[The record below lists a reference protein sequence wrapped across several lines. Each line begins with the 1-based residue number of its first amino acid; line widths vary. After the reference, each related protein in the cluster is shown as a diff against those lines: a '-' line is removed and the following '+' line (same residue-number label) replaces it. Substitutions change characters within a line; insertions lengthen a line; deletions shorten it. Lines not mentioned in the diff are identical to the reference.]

1 MPLVHLVQS
10 KAAWALGT
18 AVKNTGEFIPWTVEG
33 ITIGDME
40 TNALELLQ
48 NAFELSLKEEAQTA
62 ITTTAELQQ
71 KILYA
76 LGAFS
81 RGNTLA

>member
-1 MPLVHLVQS
+1 
-10 KAAWALGT
+10 LGT
-18 AVKNTGEFIPWTVEG
+18 AVKSTGEFIPWTVEG